1 MDMIL
6 GLMDTVLLGLA
17 KSYGLDWLTMFFGVT
32 GAYFITK
39 KDIKGIYFNLLSCCS
54 SFALATICHQ
64 YGFVLYN
71 LIFAVMMARAYA
83 SWSADD
89 RKTATVKITS

>member
-1 MDMIL
+1 MDVIFQ
-6 GLMDTVLLGLA
+6 LMDTVLLGLS

-64 YGFVLYN
+64 YGFVIYN

-83 SWSADD
+83 RWSADD
-89 RKTATVKITS
+89 RARVSVKSTS

>member
-1 MDMIL
+1 MDIIFQV
-6 GLMDTVLLGLA
+6 MDTVLLGLS

-64 YGFVLYN
+64 YGFVIYN

-89 RKTATVKITS
+89 RERVTAKTTS

>member
-1 MDMIL
+1 MDVIFQ
-6 GLMDTVLLGLA
+6 LMDTVLQGLA

-32 GAYFITK
+32 GAYYITK

-64 YGFVLYN
+64 YGFVIYN
-71 LIFAVMMARAYA
+71 LIFAVMMARAYV

-89 RKTATVKITS
+89 SKRVSVETTS